1 MNGYTE
7 FTLNESIKNL
17 ISLFPIKKIKRKKIY
32 E

>member
-17 ISLFPIKKIKRKKIY
+17 ISLFPIKKEKEKNI
-32 E
+32 